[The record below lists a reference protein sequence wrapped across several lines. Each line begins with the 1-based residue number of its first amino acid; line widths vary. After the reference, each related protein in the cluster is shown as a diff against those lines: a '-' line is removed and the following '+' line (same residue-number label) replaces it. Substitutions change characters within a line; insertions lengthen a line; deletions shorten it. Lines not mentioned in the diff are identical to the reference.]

1 VRLPELSRKQ
11 RLEVAQV
18 SGTVERMLVTAGPIH
33 VDDAVAEVR
42 AVSRDPLVLGQVL
55 GAYVVRT
62 ETEPRFAVVAE
73 LLREAGADEERA
85 EQVAAW
91 QRWRHGRDA
100 QADGPI
106 L

>member
-1 VRLPELSRKQ
+1 LSRKQ

-18 SGTVERMLVTAGPIH
+18 SGTVERMMATAGPIREH
-33 VDDAVAEVR
+33 AAVAIVH

-55 GAYVVRT
+55 GAYAVRV
-62 ETEPRFAVVAE
+62 ETEPRFAAVVE
-73 LLREAGADEERA
+73 LLREAGADEIRA

-91 QRWRHGRDA
+91 QRWRHERNA